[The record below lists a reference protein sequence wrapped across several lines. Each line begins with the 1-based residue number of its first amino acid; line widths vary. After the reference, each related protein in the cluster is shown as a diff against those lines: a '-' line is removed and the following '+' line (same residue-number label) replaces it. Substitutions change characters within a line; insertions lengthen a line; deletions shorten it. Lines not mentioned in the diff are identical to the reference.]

1 MKTDNSQLHQSAQL
15 VIDELMKLKN
25 TSNQQIVKILRRH
38 PKPDGVLFTKSELL
52 KFAQH
57 MLKAGQ
63 INKDQFSTLAKLLQT
78 KPTRTLSGV
87 APITVLTKPFP
98 CPGKCIF
105 CPSDVRMP
113 KSYLRDEPGAQRAE
127 RNWFDPYLQTYRRL
141 QALEAIGHSVEK
153 AEVIVLGG
161 TWSFYP
167 ESYQIWFITEC
178 FRALNEFSI
187 GKDQSQQRL
196 KKYEEISRLRLA
208 GQHFSSSSDPEEN
221 KSLTSAYQVTGLKIN
236 STLSTSH
243 ARSGPGSFNCGQSVP
258 PSIPNN
264 PNQKIDAEQIAFE
277 LSDQTQHD
285 EKKKTEPN
293 KSQKS
298 YNQVVSELY
307 VAPEKKLGLDKWQTA
322 TWVDLEEEH
331 TINESVR
338 IRCVGLVVE
347 TRPDN
352 ISQEEVIRIRRLGCT
367 KVQIGVQSLQ
377 DDVLKLNHRGHDVA
391 ATRRAFK
398 LLRQAGFKIH
408 AHWMPNL
415 YGSSVAKDKQDY
427 LKLFNDPDFK
437 PDELKIYPCSLIESA
452 ELMQY
457 YQAGKWRPYTREELL
472 DLLTFCLTH
481 TPPYC
486 RLTRVIRDI
495 PSTDIVEGNKIT
507 NFRELVQR
515 HIAESGLE
523 MQDIR
528 AREIRGVQFDVE
540 SIRLDR
546 IDYETSVSKEVFLQF
561 IAKETNPVDR
571 SAKPKSAHTLTSFS
585 NHNSEKLLGFLRLSL
600 PTQTPYIDELQGATI
615 IREVHVYGAVADLG
629 TRSKDK
635 AQHLGLGKLLIAEA
649 KKITQTA
656 GYENLVVISAVG
668 TRRYY
673 EKLTFMKEDLFQSTR
688 HYLS

>member
-15 VIDELMKLKN
+15 IIDELMKLKN
-25 TSNQQIVKILRRH
+25 TSNQQIVKILRRY

-52 KFAQH
+52 KFARQ
-57 MLKAGQ
+57 MLEDGK
-63 INKDQFSTLAKLLQT
+63 IDKEQFVSLAKLLQT

-141 QALEAIGHSVEK
+141 QALENIGHSVEK
-153 AEVIVLGG
+153 AEIIVLGG

-178 FRALNEFSI
+178 FRALNDFSS
-187 GKDQSQQRL
+187 GKDHSPQRL
-196 KKYEEISRLRLA
+196 KKYEEISQLKQA
-208 GQHFSSSSDPEEN
+208 GQHFSSYSDPEEN
-221 KSLTSAYQVTGLKIN
+221 QLATQEFQIV
-236 STLSTSH
+236 
-243 ARSGPGSFNCGQSVP
+243 GSEN
-258 PSIPNN
+258 
-264 PNQKIDAEQIAFE
+264 NQK
-277 LSDQTQHD
+277 T
-285 EKKKTEPN
+285 
-293 KSQKS
+293 

-322 TWVDLEEEH
+322 TWEELEKEH
-331 TINESVR
+331 TTNETERV
-338 IRCVGLVVE
+338 RCVGLVVE

-377 DDVLKLNHRGHDVA
+377 DEVLTLNHRGHDVA

-415 YGSSVAKDKQDY
+415 YGSSVEKDKQDY
-427 LKLFNDPDFK
+427 LKLFQDSDFM

-457 YQAGKWRPYTREELL
+457 FQAGQWRPYTREELL
-472 DLLTFCLTH
+472 DVLTFCLTH

-507 NFRELVQR
+507 NFRELVQKQ
-515 HIAESGLE
+515 IAESGLK

-528 AREIRGVQFDVE
+528 AREIRGGQFDIDSV
-540 SIRLDR
+540 RLDR
-546 IDYETSVSKEVFLQF
+546 IEYETSVSHEIYLQF
-561 IAKETNPVDR
+561 LAE
-571 SAKPKSAHTLTSFS
+571 
-585 NHNSEKLLGFLRLSL
+585 EKLLGFLRLSL
-600 PTQTPYIDELQGATI
+600 PTQPPYIDDLQHAAI
-615 IREVHVYGAVADLG
+615 IREVHVYGAVVDIG

-635 AQHLGLGKLLIAEA
+635 AQHLGLGKKLIAEA
-649 KKITQTA
+649 RKIAKKA
-656 GYENLVVISAVG
+656 GYQNLAVISAVG
-668 TRRYY
+668 TRGYY
-673 EKLTFMKEDLFQSTR
+673 ESQKFKTGKLYSITYST
-688 HYLS
+688 HP